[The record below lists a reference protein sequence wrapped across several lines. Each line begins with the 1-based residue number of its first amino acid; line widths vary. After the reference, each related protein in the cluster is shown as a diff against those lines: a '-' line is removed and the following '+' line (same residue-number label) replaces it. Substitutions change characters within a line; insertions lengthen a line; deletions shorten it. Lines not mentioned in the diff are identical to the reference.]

1 MIEWLGW
8 WMIPAA
14 VTVLPWLLPIPQS
27 FRTEFGFGEMV
38 WLAGWSVAG
47 VLAWIAYWILA

>member
-1 MIEWLGW
+1 MDWLGW

-14 VTVLPWLLPIPQS
+14 VTVLPWVLPIPRS

-38 WLAGWSVAG
+38 WLAGWTGGA
-47 VLAWIAYWILA
+47 VLAWIAYWIFA